1 LNKQYQNSFI
11 RQQDES
17 DCGVACLAS
26 LVKFHGGDSRIERL
40 RELSGT
46 DKQGTTMLG
55 LYQAAEQIG
64 MDPEALEGDIPNLKE
79 LQTPCILHVLIDERL
94 QHYVICYGYEN
105 DMFVISNPASGVEL
119 YSAADLE
126 KIWQSKALLVVKPNK
141 NFKETDTVRNEKWF
155 WIRKL
160 VEDDIN
166 ILSITLVL
174 GFGISILSMVTAVF
188 SQKLIDDILPN
199 SHQLKLTVGLSLL
212 FFLLLVKTGIS
223 FVRQTFLIRQGKNFN
238 NRIINHFY
246 GSLLHLP
253 KSFFDNRKTGELVA
267 RLNDT
272 MRIQAAVSYVT
283 TNLMLDVLLVV
294 ITSCFI
300 LFYSKVLGLIALLS
314 IPAYFVIVYVFHN
327 RIVTSQ
333 REVMV
338 AYAKNESNYVDT
350 IQGVGVIKVANKES
364 MFSEITR
371 MIYNFFQEKV
381 YVLGEVRIRFN
392 FATEIM
398 GSTLV
403 MGIITLSSLMVMNDT
418 LKLGQMMAILQMI
431 GMLMPAAGRLAMTNI
446 QLQEAR
452 VAFDRMFEFTSI
464 PPEYNPE
471 TEKPKENMGAFESLE
486 IRNLSFRFP
495 GRSELLKDISFHVRK
510 GEIITL
516 LGESG
521 CGKSTALQI
530 LQKFYG
536 YENGTV
542 SVNGVD
548 WKDVAVTDWRNT
560 IAVISQ
566 DIKIFNGPLLNNVC
580 LGDEPKNPQE
590 MIDFFKE
597 YGFDKYF
604 ESFPQGYD
612 TLLGEEGVNISGG
625 QQQLVALARALYK
638 KPQLLL
644 MDEATSAMDRN
655 TEGFVLGLLQ
665 KARESMGVILVTH
678 RVKTARDT
686 DRIYVIEDGMIKAS
700 GSHSELLE
708 GDNLYANSW
717 RDFQQA

>member
-1 LNKQYQNSFI
+1 
-11 RQQDES
+11 
-17 DCGVACLAS
+17 
-26 LVKFHGGDSRIERL
+26 
-40 RELSGT
+40 
-46 DKQGTTMLG
+46 
-55 LYQAAEQIG
+55 
-64 MDPEALEGDIPNLKE
+64 
-79 LQTPCILHVLIDERL
+79 
-94 QHYVICYGYEN
+94 
-105 DMFVISNPASGVEL
+105 
-119 YSAADLE
+119 
-126 KIWQSKALLVVKPNK
+126 
-141 NFKETDTVRNEKWF
+141 
-155 WIRKL
+155 
-160 VEDDIN
+160 
-166 ILSITLVL
+166 
-174 GFGISILSMVTAVF
+174 
-188 SQKLIDDILPN
+188 
-199 SHQLKLTVGLSLL
+199 
-212 FFLLLVKTGIS
+212 LVKTGIS
-223 FVRQTFLIRQGKNFN
+223 FIRQTFLIRQGKNFN

-246 GSLLHLP
+246 GSLLNLP

-272 MRIQAAVSYVT
+272 MRIQAAVSYIT
-283 TNLMLDVLLVV
+283 TNLMLDVLLVI

-327 RIVTSQ
+327 RIVSSQ
-333 REVMV
+333 REVMA

-371 MIYNFFQEKV
+371 RIYNFFQEKV
-381 YVLGEVRIRFN
+381 YTLGEVRIRFN
-392 FATEIM
+392 FTTEIM
-398 GSTLV
+398 GTTLI
-403 MGIITLSSLMVMNDT
+403 MGIITLSSLMVLNNT
-418 LKLGQMMAILQMI
+418 IKLGQMMAILQMV

-464 PPEYNPE
+464 SPEYNPE
-471 TEKPKENMGAFESLE
+471 TEKSTEKLGAFESLE
-486 IRNLSFRFP
+486 VRNLSFRFP

-521 CGKSTALQI
+521 CGKSTTLQI

-542 SVNGVD
+542 AVNGID
-548 WKDVAVTDWRNT
+548 WEDVSVKDWRNT
-560 IAVISQ
+560 IAIIAQ
-566 DIKIFNGPLLNNVC
+566 DIKIFNGPLIDNVC
-580 LGDEPKNPQE
+580 LGDEPKDPQE
-590 MIDFFKE
+590 LIDFFRQ

-604 ESFPQGYD
+604 ESFPQSYD

-655 TEGFVLGLLQ
+655 TEGFVLDLLQ
-665 KARESMGVILVTH
+665 KARDSMGVILVTH
-678 RVKTARDT
+678 RVKTAKST
-686 DRIYVIEDGMIKAS
+686 DRIYVIEDGVIKAS
-700 GSHSELLE
+700 GSHSELLKS
-708 GDNLYANSW
+708 DNLYANTW
-717 RDFQQA
+717 KDFQGS